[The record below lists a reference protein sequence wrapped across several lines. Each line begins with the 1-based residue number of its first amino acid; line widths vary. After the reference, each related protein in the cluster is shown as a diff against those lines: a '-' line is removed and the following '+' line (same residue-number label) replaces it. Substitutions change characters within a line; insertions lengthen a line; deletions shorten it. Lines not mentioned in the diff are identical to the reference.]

1 MKKRFGLSAKMMM
14 PFVVVL
20 VGALG
25 LVGTLAVR
33 STRASLTQSLEK
45 RAEIVVKM
53 LAGGVADPLS
63 LGEDEILQQLLD
75 RAKSADSDVAYAVL
89 VNAKGDVVATTEGPV
104 KGQAGPRS
112 EFEKTIAQAT
122 AFVQAA
128 VPDSDGLFE
137 VAAPVTYKGL
147 GRIGVLRIGVSTRK
161 VQAMARTAAWTTIGV
176 GSLALLVGMFIYV
189 VATRRVTGPLA
200 AAAGRLD
207 ELARGDA
214 DLTVRLPFT
223 SRDEVGMLARAYNVF
238 LDNLHKLVH
247 DIRDTST
254 HVGTASHQ
262 LSGASTQLSAGA
274 QQHASSLEETAAS
287 LEEITGTVKQNA
299 DNARHA
305 NQLAQGARDTA
316 EAGGRVLSRAVS
328 AMEEISRSSHKIS
341 EIISVIDEIAF
352 QTNLLALNA
361 AVEAARAGEQGRG
374 FAVVAAEVRGLAQRS
389 AGAAREIKGLI
400 RESVQK
406 VEDGSTLV
414 SQSGQALDEIVRS
427 VKRVTDIIAEIAAA
441 SQEQS
446 QGIDQVNKAVGQ
458 MDQVVQSNAAQTE
471 ELSSTARLLAGQAA
485 DLMALV
491 GRFKLGAV
499 APGVHAAARVTAE
512 PPADVMPVPPIGA
525 GERRLTGRREPSPT
539 VASTANGRGHKWLD
553 DDAEEF

>member
-1 MKKRFGLSAKMMM
+1 MNRMHQLGLSAKMTM
-14 PFVVVL
+14 PFVVIL

-25 LVGTLAVR
+25 LVGTMAVQ

-45 RAEIVVKM
+45 RAEIVGTM
-53 LAGGVADPLS
+53 LAGGIADPLS

-75 RAKSADSDVAYAVL
+75 RSKTADTDVAYAVL
-89 VNAKGDVVATTEGPV
+89 VNQKGEIVATTEGRV
-104 KGQAGPRS
+104 TGQVGPRN
-112 EFEKTIAQAT
+112 EFERTMGQAT
-122 AFVQAA
+122 AFVQAR
-128 VPDSDGLFE
+128 VPDADSLFE

-147 GRIGVLRIGVSTRK
+147 GRIGVVRMGFSTRK
-161 VQAMARTAAWTTIGV
+161 AQSLARTAAWTTVGV
-176 GSLALLVGMFIYV
+176 GAMALLVGIVIYV
-189 VATRRVTGPLA
+189 FATRRVTGPLS

-214 DLTVRLPFT
+214 DLTVRLAVA
-223 SRDEVGMLARAYNVF
+223 SQDEVGMLARAYNVF
-238 LDNLHKLVH
+238 LENLHRLVH
-247 DIRDTST
+247 DIRDTAT

-262 LSGASTQLSAGA
+262 LSGAATQLSAGA

-316 EAGGRVLSRAVS
+316 ESGGRVVARAVT

-341 EIISVIDEIAF
+341 EIITVIDEIAF

-374 FAVVAAEVRGLAQRS
+374 FAVVAAEVRSLAQRS
-389 AGAAREIKGLI
+389 AEAAREIKGLI

-414 SQSGQALDEIVRS
+414 GQSGQALDEIVRS

-471 ELSSTARLLAGQAA
+471 ELSATARLLASQAA
-485 DLMALV
+485 ELQKLV

-499 APGVHAAARVTAE
+499 AEPRRHGGPAE
-512 PPADVMPVPPIGA
+512 PPARGPAAHSAGA
-525 GERRLTGRREPSPT
+525 GDRPLPGEREPSRAGT
-539 VASTANGRGHKWLD
+539 TAANGRGRKLLD
-553 DDAEEF
+553 DDSEEF

>member
-1 MKKRFGLSAKMMM
+1 M
-14 PFVVVL
+14 
-20 VGALG
+20 
-25 LVGTLAVR
+25 
-33 STRASLTQSLEK
+33 
-45 RAEIVVKM
+45 
-53 LAGGVADPLS
+53 
-63 LGEDEILQQLLD
+63 
-75 RAKSADSDVAYAVL
+75 
-89 VNAKGDVVATTEGPV
+89 
-104 KGQAGPRS
+104 
-112 EFEKTIAQAT
+112 
-122 AFVQAA
+122 
-128 VPDSDGLFE
+128 
-137 VAAPVTYKGL
+137 AAPIIYKGL
-147 GRIGVLRIGVSTRK
+147 GRIGVLRMGFSTRK
-161 VQAMARTAAWTTIGV
+161 AQSMARTAAWTTVGV
-176 GSLALLVGMFIYV
+176 GLLALLVGIIIYV

-214 DLTVRLPFT
+214 DLTVRLTVT
-223 SRDEVGMLARAYNVF
+223 SRDEVGVLARAYNVF
-238 LDNLHKLVH
+238 LDNLHRLVH
-247 DIRDTST
+247 DIRDTAT

-262 LSGASTQLSAGA
+262 LSGAATQLSAGA

-316 EAGGRVLSRAVS
+316 EAGGRVLARAVT

-341 EIISVIDEIAF
+341 EIITVIDEIAF

-374 FAVVAAEVRGLAQRS
+374 FAVVASEVRGLAQRS

-414 SQSGQALDEIVRS
+414 GQSGQALDEIVRS

-485 DLMALV
+485 DLQGLV
-491 GRFKLGAV
+491 GRFKLGA
-499 APGVHAAARVTAE
+499 AAASAPPTPVPVE
-512 PPADVMPVPPIGA
+512 PPAALPALA
-525 GERRLTGRREPSPT
+525 GGRGGRRPAREPGSVVT
-539 VASTANGRGHKWLD
+539 TTANGRGLKWLD
-553 DDAEEF
+553 DDSEEF

>member
-1 MKKRFGLSAKMMM
+1 MKRTQRLGLSAKMMM
-14 PFVVVL
+14 PFVIVL

-45 RAEIVVKM
+45 RAEIVAKM

-75 RAKSADSDVAYAVL
+75 RSKAADPDVAYAVL
-89 VNAKGDVVATTEGPV
+89 VNQKGEIVATTEGAV
-104 KGQAGPRS
+104 KGPAGPRN
-112 EFEKTIAQAT
+112 EFERTMGQAT
-122 AFVQAA
+122 TLVRAA
-128 VPDSDGLFE
+128 VPDADGLFE
-137 VAAPVTYKGL
+137 VAAPVVYRGL
-147 GRIGVLRIGVSTRK
+147 GRVGALRMGFSTRK
-161 VQAMARTAAWTTIGV
+161 AQSMARTAAWTTVGV
-176 GSLALLVGMFIYV
+176 GALALLAGMVISV

-200 AAAGRLD
+200 AAAERLD

-214 DLTVRLPFT
+214 DLTVRLAVT
-223 SRDEVGMLARAYNVF
+223 GGDEVGVLARAYNVF
-238 LDNLHKLVH
+238 LDNLHRLIR
-247 DIRDTST
+247 DIRDTAS

-262 LSGASTQLSAGA
+262 LSGAASQLSAGA

-316 EAGGRVLSRAVS
+316 EAGGRVLARAVT

-341 EIISVIDEIAF
+341 EIITVIDEIAF

-374 FAVVAAEVRGLAQRS
+374 FAVVASEVRGLAQRS

-406 VEDGSTLV
+406 VDDGSTLV
-414 SQSGQALDEIVRS
+414 GQTGQALDEIVRS

-471 ELSSTARLLAGQAA
+471 ELSATARLLAGQAA
-485 DLMALV
+485 ELQKLV
-491 GRFKLGAV
+491 GRFKLGA
-499 APGVHAAARVTAE
+499 AAEPHRPAGPAE
-512 PPADVMPVPPIGA
+512 PPARPPAAHPVGA
-525 GERRLTGRREPSPT
+525 GVRRRPAEPEPSWEAAPMG
-539 VASTANGRGHKWLD
+539 NGRGRKLLD
-553 DDAEEF
+553 DGSEEF